1 MKKKVLALLCALVIS
16 LLLPLTASANGLGS
30 PTLTVLV
37 NCPPSGLTLSLE
49 FQTPDSRSVEM
60 RSSVLSWEGAYR
72 FYGSWPYDGE
82 QLATAQL
89 VVSSEQETFSIPVDA
104 AGFSQWDNLLTLD
117 LSTRTLIP
125 GQPWWR
131 QPLLV
136 ALRVLFTLLLEGLV
150 FFLYGYRRKR
160 SWAVFLTVN
169 LITQLAVNLVVQ
181 SLAALSDSYMALVN
195 GMCLYTPLEIAVL
208 LVEMAVFAL
217 LLKER
222 RRRRAVGCAVVA
234 NLSSWALGGFLLMAL
249 PL

>member
-1 MKKKVLALLCALVIS
+1 MEIKELEWRGVRW
-16 LLLPLTASANGLGS
+16 
-30 PTLTVLV
+30 
-37 NCPPSGLTLSLE
+37 SGE
-49 FQTPDSRSVEM
+49 ER
-60 RSSVLSWEGAYR
+60 R
-72 FYGSWPYDGE
+72 GE
-82 QLATAQL
+82 
-89 VVSSEQETFSIPVDA
+89 ERRGEE
-104 AGFSQWDNLLTLD
+104 
-117 LSTRTLIP
+117 RIP

-136 ALRVLFTLLLEGLV
+136 ALRVLFTLVLEGLV

-195 GMCLYTPLEIAVL
+195 GMFLYTPLEIAVL

-234 NLSSWALGGFLLMAL
+234 NLSSWALGGFFLMAL